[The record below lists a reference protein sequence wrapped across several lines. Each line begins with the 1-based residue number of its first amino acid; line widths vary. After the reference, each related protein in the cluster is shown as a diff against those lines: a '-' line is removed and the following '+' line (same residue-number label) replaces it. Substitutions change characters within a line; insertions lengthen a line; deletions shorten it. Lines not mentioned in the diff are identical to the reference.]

1 MCSLFTCGKKWL
13 ANVDRGEVNL
23 AEWWYMHLNADATKS
38 EPDPNRSKF
47 YGEVV
52 EGAKV
57 LNSAASEPEPL
68 LENPIA
74 EAI

>member
-1 MCSLFTCGKKWL
+1 
-13 ANVDRGEVNL
+13 
-23 AEWWYMHLNADATKS
+23 MHLNADATKS

-74 EAI
+74 GAI

>member
-1 MCSLFTCGKKWL
+1 MKWL
-13 ANVDRGEVNL
+13 SKADRGGVPL
-23 AEWWYMHLNADATKS
+23 AEWWYEHLNAHATESK
-38 EPDPNRSKF
+38 PGPNRSKF

-57 LNSAASEPEPL
+57 WDSAASEPEPL

-74 EAI
+74 ETM